1 MKNVRRIIV
10 VVATL
15 VFAMFRV
22 LVVPVQAITDD
33 PQPCDP
39 AAQAVTVRTTA
50 AAIHA
55 AAQLSSLTTT
65 TVSFGEVLV
74 VSAQQADEDVG
85 CWYQVQTLTNSL
97 PAPAWIA
104 GSTIAVSVRA
114 HASASASP
122 SASPHPTVSAA
133 PTPATA
139 PAYAPPAYG
148 PTAPYAPPAYAPPA
162 YTYNPNN
169 PYGVPLAPTL
179 SPTPSTANSVDEDQL
194 LVPRTV
200 RSQVCLD
207 ANANT
212 YCDVNEGVAGV
223 PIYIVGAGG
232 QVFAQTRTDGD
243 GIISVVIR
251 APQRAQLTI
260 NVPYLSAYERV
271 SNTGESAPILVPIG
285 AAIPGLLP

>member
-1 MKNVRRIIV
+1 
-10 VVATL
+10 
-15 VFAMFRV
+15 MFRV

-39 AAQAVTVRTTA
+39 AAQVVTVRTTA

-65 TVSFGEVLV
+65 TVSFGEVLL
-74 VSAQQADEDVG
+74 VSAHQADEEVG
-85 CWYQVQTLTNSL
+85 CWYHVQTLTNSL

-114 HASASASP
+114 NAYASASP
-122 SASPHPTVSAA
+122 SASPRPAVSAA

-139 PAYAPPAYG
+139 PAY
-148 PTAPYAPPAYAPPA
+148 TPPAYAPPA
-162 YTYNPNN
+162 YAPTAPYAPYNPNN
-169 PYGVPLAPTL
+169 PYGVPLAPTP
-179 SPTPSTANSVDEDQL
+179 SSTPSAASRVDEDQL

-223 PIYIVGAGG
+223 PVYIVGAGG

-243 GIISVVIR
+243 GVISVVIR

-271 SNTGESAPILVPIG
+271 SLTGESAPILVPIG